1 MRRTAW
7 LLFALV
13 AGCAGPKAESAS
25 RPEQSV
31 RQLQPGQ
38 IIVVLP
44 GDDAARSARVR
55 GQLAAEYQLREM
67 GAFPLG
73 SIDVDCVVFQV
84 ESGAAVSEVLERLQK
99 DPRVQAAQSNEA
111 FQGLSQ
117 GGARSTAALAYGPA
131 LIHADAAHRTRTGKG
146 IKIAIVDTGVA
157 ADHPGLRGRIAA
169 SENFV
174 DGGQVSFGRDR
185 HGTAVAGVIAAR
197 DGDYAGM
204 APDAEV
210 LALKACWYPEAE
222 SGKALCSSW
231 TLAKAVDY
239 AIRSGARV
247 LNMSLGGPPDAL
259 LSRLLNRALERGTI
273 VVAAAADG
281 GAPGFPASLPMVIA
295 VFSCG
300 TGGQAEV
307 PGWTSARFA
316 IAAPGIDILTT
327 VPLTGYDFVSG
338 SSLAAAHVT
347 GVVALLLEED
357 ANLRPAQAL
366 ELLRATSR
374 PLAVAS
380 ASTPQTAGLVDA
392 CAALGKLTGRSSCL

>member
-1 MRRTAW
+1 MRTIAG
-7 LLFALV
+7 LLLALA
-13 AGCAGPKAESAS
+13 AGCAGTRAES
-25 RPEQSV
+25 RGQPP

-44 GDDAARSARVR
+44 GDDSSA
-55 GQLAAEYQLREM
+55 QTKAELAAEYRLREM
-67 GAFPLG
+67 GAFPLA
-73 SIDVDCVVFQV
+73 SIEVECVVFQV
-84 ESGAAVSEVLERLQK
+84 EAGAAAPEVLDRLRR
-99 DPRVQAAQSNEA
+99 DPRVQAAQINET
-111 FQGLSQ
+111 FEGLSQ
-117 GGARSTAALAYGPA
+117 GGARSTAALLYGPA

-146 IKIAIVDTGVA
+146 VKIAIIDTGVA
-157 ADHPGLRGRIAA
+157 AGHPGLRGRIAA

-174 DGGQVSFGRDR
+174 DGGETSFASDR

-197 DGDYAGM
+197 DRDYAGM

-210 LALKACWYPEAE
+210 IALKACWYLDAA
-222 SGKALCSSW
+222 SAKALCSSW

-259 LSRLLNRALERGTI
+259 LSRLIGRAVERGMI

-307 PGWTSARFA
+307 PGWTAARFA

-327 VPLTGYDFVSG
+327 VPQTGYDFVSG

-357 ANLRPAQAL
+357 PALRPAEAL
-366 ELLRATSR
+366 DVLRATSR
-374 PLAVAS
+374 PLAVAA
-380 ASTPQTAGLVDA
+380 ASTPSRAGLVDA
-392 CAALGKLTGRSSCL
+392 CAALGKLTGRGTCL

>member
-1 MRRTAW
+1 MRTTAW
-7 LLFALV
+7 VLFALAV
-13 AGCAGPKAESAS
+13 GCAGPKSESAS
-25 RPEQSV
+25 RREQSV

-44 GDDAARSARVR
+44 ADDAARAAQVK
-55 GQLAAEYQLREM
+55 GELAAQYQLREM
-67 GAFPLG
+67 GAFPLA
-73 SIDVDCVVFQV
+73 SIDVECVVFQV
-84 ESGAAVSEVLERLQK
+84 QAGAAVPEVLERLRN
-99 DPRVQAAQSNEA
+99 DPRVQAAQTNET
-111 FQGLSQ
+111 FEGLSQ
-117 GGARSTAALAYGPA
+117 GGAGATAALAYGPA

-146 IKIAIVDTGVA
+146 VRIAIIDTGVA
-157 ADHPGLRGRIAA
+157 AEHPGLRGRIAA

-174 DGGQVSFGRDR
+174 DGGQASFGRDR

-210 LALKACWYPEAE
+210 LALKACWYGGAE
-222 SGKALCSSW
+222 SAKALCSSW

-247 LNMSLGGPPDAL
+247 FNLSLGGPPDAL
-259 LSRLLNRALERGTI
+259 LSRLLNRALQGGTI

-295 VFSCG
+295 VFPCG
-300 TGGQAEV
+300 AGGQAEV
-307 PGWTSARFA
+307 PRWTSSQFA

-327 VPLTGYDFVSG
+327 VPQTGYDFVSG

-347 GVVALLLEED
+347 GVVALLLEQD
-357 ANLRPAQAL
+357 PGLGPVQAL

-380 ASTPQTAGLVDA
+380 ASTSRSAGLVDA

>member
-13 AGCAGPKAESAS
+13 VGCAGPKAESAS

-73 SIDVDCVVFQV
+73 SIEVDCVVFQV

-99 DPRVQAAQSNEA
+99 DPRVQAAQSNET

-247 LNMSLGGPPDAL
+247 LNLSLGGPPDAL

-380 ASTPQTAGLVDA
+380 ASTRQTAGLVDA